1 MRINNIDA
9 TKQVI
14 IIVMEIISFVVGYA
28 LGELAYYIAERM
40 CEVSRE

>member
-1 MRINNIDA
+1 MRINNID
-9 TKQVI
+9 TIVI

-28 LGELAYYIAERM
+28 LGELAYYIAEKM